1 MKFSNDWV
9 VFYLENCLKFS
20 TFEGYMFCTLL
31 LLLYVKN
38 IIDNTYFDNSE
49 SETELPDF
57 STLKP
62 FDMEPGKKKVN
73 GKNYA

>member
-1 MKFSNDWV
+1 
-9 VFYLENCLKFS
+9 
-20 TFEGYMFCTLL
+20 MFRTLL

-38 IIDNTYFDNSE
+38 ITDNTYFDNSE

-62 FDMEPGKKKVN
+62 FDMETGKKKVN